1 VSSDLSRDASS
12 PSMLL
17 SSSSSSSSSSVSS
30 TTGEGGHST
39 MECSMIATHRAT
51 EVSVYSGWK
60 EGDMKERQLGLVT

>member
-1 VSSDLSRDASS
+1 MSSDLSRDASS

-17 SSSSSSSSSSVSS
+17 SSSSSSVSS

>member
-12 PSMLL
+12 PSILL
-17 SSSSSSSSSSVSS
+17 SSSSSSVSS
-30 TTGEGGHST
+30 TTGEGGRST

>member
-1 VSSDLSRDASS
+1 MSSDLSRDASS

-17 SSSSSSSSSSVSS
+17 SSSSSSSSVSS